1 MRKLTASTPYRPD
14 IFTVRQYGK
23 YIVRITWHKSLRES
37 GWESE
42 QGKPRKGTVNDSK
55 LENNLCRAKSTVREL
70 VLCNDWDYWCTL
82 TLSPDKQNRYDLEAF
97 IKKFSEFIHN
107 YNRRCIPEDK
117 IKYLLVP
124 EKHQDGAWHMHG
136 FIKGIRNKDLYINQN
151 GYLSWK
157 QYDSKFGFISMDRI
171 RDKEAA
177 SSYILK
183 YMTKDTLHSVSKLNA
198 HAFYSSKNLNR
209 STEVYRGSAQF
220 KGQWDWEHPDGY
232 CKVKNIDLR
241 NETVENHLEFP
252 SVGYQ
257 SEPSSPVLRQIPEF
271 FVKSADNGFRPYFD
285 TETGEIFPTPFDK
298 MEFTL

>member
-1 MRKLTASTPYRPD
+1 MRKLTASTPYIPD
-14 IFTVRQYGK
+14 VFTVRRYGK
-23 YIVRITWHKSLRES
+23 HIVRITWHKSLRES

-70 VLCNDWDYWCTL
+70 ALCNDWDYWCTF

-97 IKKFSEFIHN
+97 VKKFSEFIHN
-107 YNRRCIPEDK
+107 YNRRCDPEDK
-117 IKYLLVP
+117 VKYLLVP

-136 FIKGIRNKDLYINQN
+136 LIKGIRKKDLYKNQN

-157 QYDSKFGFISMDRI
+157 QYDSKFGFISMDGI
-171 RDKEAA
+171 RNKEAI
-177 SSYILK
+177 SNYILK
-183 YMTKDTLHSVSKLNA
+183 YVTKDTLRSVSKLNA

-209 STEVYRGSAQF
+209 SMEVYRGSAQF

-241 NETVENHLEFP
+241 RESVEDYLEFSSAVYP
-252 SVGYQ
+252 AEPFPPALPEMPESV
-257 SEPSSPVLRQIPEF
+257 
-271 FVKSADNGFRPYFD
+271 VKPADDGFRPYFD
-285 TETGEIFPTPFDK
+285 IETGEIFPTPFDRL
-298 MEFTL
+298 EFAL

>member
-1 MRKLTASTPYRPD
+1 MRKLTASTPYRSD

-70 VLCNDWDYWCTL
+70 VLCNDWDYWCTF

-107 YNRRCIPEDK
+107 YNRRCTLEDK

-136 FIKGIRNKDLYINQN
+136 FIKGIRSKDLYINQN

-157 QYDSKFGFISMDRI
+157 HYESKFGFISMDRI

-257 SEPSSPVLRQIPEF
+257 TKPSSPVLQQIPES
-271 FVKSADNGFRPYFD
+271 FVKPADNGFRPYFD